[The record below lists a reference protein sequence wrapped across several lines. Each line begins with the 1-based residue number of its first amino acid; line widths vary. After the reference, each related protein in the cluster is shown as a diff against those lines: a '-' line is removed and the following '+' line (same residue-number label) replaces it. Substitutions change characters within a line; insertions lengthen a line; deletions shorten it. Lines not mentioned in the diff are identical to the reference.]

1 MAKQQALATLAAF
14 SLVLQGCIPLLLADA
29 ASVGASGK
37 SIGEHALSAAAG
49 KDCRV
54 FEGSARADRKI
65 CEEHGAPATEG
76 DFKGVK
82 SKSSPEDRTE

>member
-1 MAKQQALATLAAF
+1 MKKQQGLAILAAF
-14 SLVLQGCIPLLLADA
+14 SLALQGCIPLLVADA

-37 SIGEHALSAAAG
+37 SMGEHALSAVAG

-54 FEGSARADRKI
+54 VEGAARADRKI
-65 CEEHGAPATEG
+65 CEEHGAPATER

-82 SKSSPEDRTE
+82 RDDKGKDREE